1 MAGDPM
7 AGDPVV
13 GDAVAGDPMTEVAH
27 AVLALGSNLGDRW
40 ALLRAAVR
48 QLDELLGV
56 RACSAVYETDPV
68 GGPEQDDYL
77 NAVVLTAPAP
87 PRELLAAVRAVEER
101 ARRTRTV
108 RWGPRTL
115 DVDVI
120 ALGMLRSDDPEII
133 IPHPRAHLR
142 AFVCVPWLDVD
153 PEATLPEHGRVADL
167 VARMAGAG
175 ELVGL
180 RRTAG
185 RLHGAEPA
193 GDYPAD
199 AARASTLAGETGE
212 GGASA

>member
-1 MAGDPM
+1 
-7 AGDPVV
+7 
-13 GDAVAGDPMTEVAH
+13 MTGAAH

-56 RACSAVYETDPV
+56 TACSPVYETAPV

-77 NAVVLTAPAP
+77 NAVVLAAPAP
-87 PRELLAAVRAVEER
+87 PGELLAAVRAVEER
-101 ARRTRTV
+101 ARRARTV

-120 ALGMLRSDDPEII
+120 ALGTLRSDDPEIL

-153 PEATLPEHGRVADL
+153 PEATLPGHGRVADL
-167 VARMAGAG
+167 VARMTDAG

-185 RLHGAEPA
+185 RLRGDGPA
-193 GDYPAD
+193 G
-199 AARASTLAGETGE
+199 AAGAPTRAGETGE

>member
-1 MAGDPM
+1 MAADPM
-7 AGDPVV
+7 A
-13 GDAVAGDPMTEVAH
+13 ADPMAEAAH

-56 RACSAVYETDPV
+56 RACSSVYETDPV

-101 ARRTRTV
+101 ARRTRTL

-120 ALGMLRSDDPEII
+120 ALGTLHSDDPEII

-153 PEATLPEHGRVADL
+153 PEATLPDHGRVADL
-167 VARMAGAG
+167 VARMASAG
-175 ELVGL
+175 ELAGL
-180 RRTAG
+180 RRASG
-185 RLHGAEPA
+185 RLGPDPS
-193 GDYPAD
+193 GPDPSGPD
-199 AARASTLAGETGE
+199 PSGTARTSTSAGELGA